1 MATIS
6 INYATEQDF
15 LDTRIDT
22 EEIRS
27 KKSVS
32 ARLLQKVLGDDE
44 ISTTGYVKRSG
55 DIMTGNLSLT
65 GIDPVLPKH
74 AATKGYVDAR
84 AYTRRY
90 HYECKPQAFSS
101 GIVLPGTRVLS
112 GNDLYDNAIYFF
124 DKGDNSSL
132 SNVSKYLDVY
142 RDGILQTL
150 SSDYILINNA
160 PATAVV
166 GTSAIQFNQ
175 AFEVGTTFQVNIG
188 SAGAAPVMFGVQSL
202 SAGYGVRVESADGF
216 TTMNTASGN
225 ITLRVAPQDFAAS
238 SQTVS
243 LCTQRFEFVSPRSLS
258 AYPLIPKAMGLFR
271 KTITYNTES
280 FQKEINE
287 PYGSASGIF
296 NVIDSKK
303 VLSVISDPDNTGVS
317 PTRFRVTLQNGI
329 FNTTNYNAI
338 VNINSYDFDATQTA
352 MAVVNS
358 AVSTV
363 SSFDFFVF
371 DLQGS
376 PPTDI
381 YEISILVY

>member
-22 EEIRS
+22 EELRS

-44 ISTTGYVKRSG
+44 ISSSGYVKRSG
-55 DIMTGNLSLT
+55 DTMTGNLSLT
-65 GIDPVLPKH
+65 GIDPLQPNH
-74 AATKGYVDAR
+74 AATKGYVDSH

-90 HYECKPQAFSS
+90 FYECRPQATTS

-132 SNVSKYLDVY
+132 SNISKYLDVY

-160 PATAVV
+160 PTTGVV
-166 GTSAIQFNQ
+166 GTSGIRFNQ

-188 SAGAAPVMFGVQSL
+188 SAGAAPVLFGVESL
-202 SAGYGVRVESADGF
+202 SAGYGLRVESRDGL
-216 TTMNTASGN
+216 TAMNTASGN

-238 SQTVS
+238 SRTVS
-243 LCTQRFEFVSPRSLS
+243 VSTERFEFVSPRTLS
-258 AYPLIPKAMGLFR
+258 AYPLIPKAIGLFR
-271 KTITYNTES
+271 KNVSYNTES
-280 FQKEINE
+280 IQKEINQ
-287 PYGSASGIF
+287 PYGSENGVF
-296 NVIDSKK
+296 NLIDSKK
-303 VLSVISDPDNTGVS
+303 ILSVVSDPENTGVS
-317 PTRFRVTLQNGI
+317 PTRFRVTFENGI
-329 FNTTNYNAI
+329 FNNANYNAI
-338 VNINSYDFDATQTA
+338 VNINSNDFDVTQTA
-352 MAVVNS
+352 LAVINS

-371 DLQGS
+371 DLLGS